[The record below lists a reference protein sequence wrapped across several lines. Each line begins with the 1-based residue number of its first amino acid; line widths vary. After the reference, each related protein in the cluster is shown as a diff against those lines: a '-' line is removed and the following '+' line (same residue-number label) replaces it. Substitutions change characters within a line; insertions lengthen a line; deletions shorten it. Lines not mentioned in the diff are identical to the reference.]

1 MIDVAS
7 LRRDFSAR
15 SLDVRDVHHDPLHE
29 FARWFAE
36 ARQAGEL
43 DPTAMTLATATR
55 DGVPSARVVLL
66 KGLDAR
72 GFVFYTNFESRK
84 GRELDANPRAAL
96 AFFWGTLSRQVRV
109 EGSIERVS
117 DDEADAYFASR
128 PLESRLG
135 AWASA
140 QSSVLASREALDAR
154 YEEVTARFG
163 ETPPRPPHWGGCRVL
178 PSVMEFWQGRP
189 SRMHDRLRY
198 RLEGGAWVIE
208 RLAP

>member
-7 LRRDFSAR
+7 LRREYSAR
-15 SLDVRDVHHDPLHE
+15 PLDVGDVHSDPLRE

-43 DPTAMTLATATR
+43 DPNAMTLATATAE
-55 DGVPSARVVLL
+55 GVPSARVVLL

-96 AFFWGTLSRQVRV
+96 AFFWPTLARQVRV
-109 EGSIERVS
+109 EGAVERAS

-135 AWASA
+135 AWASS
-140 QSSVLASREALDAR
+140 QSAVLADRAELESSYVEAA
-154 YEEVTARFG
+154 ARFG
-163 ETPPRPPHWGGCRVL
+163 EVPPRPPHWGGFRLL
-178 PSVMEFWQGRP
+178 PSAIEFWQGRP
-189 SRMHDRLRY
+189 NRLHDRIRY
-198 RLEGGAWVIE
+198 RLDGSAWVIE
-208 RLAP
+208 RLSP